1 MGGGGLDMCGVYGN
15 TVFSSQLRCQPKTAL
30 KTVYLKGKKKKGTYI
45 CEHFPNTAEN
55 SHKTVKYMHL
65 LDCILGHELVFVFL
79 IFLSLRI
86 LFL

>member
-1 MGGGGLDMCGVYGN
+1 M
-15 TVFSSQLRCQPKTAL
+15 
-30 KTVYLKGKKKKGTYI
+30 